1 MNKTNLQ
8 VIFKKYIDNF
18 EFLNNSENDETYKWE
33 IAQAFQS
40 VDLDADDFAEMLTNL
55 WKLTSN
61 LIDSSQQLPF
71 YAMVDYARK
80 EPETVREMFRK
91 LYADEHLDCDAKQ
104 KTIAEFISAS
114 EELRMKYYPDS
125 RLYINNQRSV
135 MMYLF
140 LRYPDSNYGYKA
152 SQAKS
157 FADCI
162 EFYDDWG
169 PMTDFR
175 LDIFYRMCDQLIEEI
190 KANEALVATHKSR
203 FENTDRYLYPDENY
217 HILALDIIYTSQA
230 YNFYGDM
237 TFAPINAQARKLH
250 FERVAKAKELA
261 DAVEKAKEAAEALA
275 KAKEYLDKVLTKGA
289 TVKHRMFGEGSV
301 EKCTG
306 TIVSVYF
313 PKANETKHL
322 GLVVAVGNGLLT
334 LESEEA
340 TTTLREFLPVLSKE
354 QDIPKNLARA
364 VEELQPYL
372 EYLD

>member
-1 MNKTNLQ
+1 MNRTNLQ

-18 EFLNNSENDETYKWE
+18 EILNNKENDETYKWE
-33 IAQAFQS
+33 IAEEFQTFD
-40 VDLDADDFAEMLTNL
+40 VDAEDFAEMLSRL
-55 WKLTSN
+55 WKASSN

-71 YAMVDYARK
+71 YALVDYARK
-80 EPETVREMFRK
+80 EPETVREMFRN

-104 KTIAEFISAS
+104 KTIIEFINAS

-169 PMTDFR
+169 PMTDFS
-175 LDIFYRMCDQLIEEI
+175 LDVFYRMCDQLIEEI
-190 KANEALVATHKSR
+190 KANDALVATHMSR
-203 FENTDRYLYPDENY
+203 FEKTDRKLYPDESY
-217 HILALDIIYTSQA
+217 HILALDIIYSSQA

-261 DAVEKAKEAAEALA
+261 DAVENAKEASELL
-275 KAKEYLDKVLTKGA
+275 KQAKEYLEKVLTEGT

-306 TIVSVYF
+306 TIVSVFF
-313 PKANETKHL
+313 PKVNETKHL
-322 GLVVAVGNGLLT
+322 GLVVAVGNGLMT

-340 TTTLREFLPVLSKE
+340 TATLKGYLPVLNKE
-354 QDIPKNLARA
+354 QDIPKTLNRA
-364 VEELQPYL
+364 IEELQPYL

>member
-1 MNKTNLQ
+1 M
-8 VIFKKYIDNF
+8 I
-18 EFLNNSENDETYKWE
+18 NNVASMGERN
-33 IAQAFQS
+33 S
-40 VDLDADDFAEMLTNL
+40 
-55 WKLTSN
+55 
-61 LIDSSQQLPF
+61 

-104 KTIAEFISAS
+104 KTITEFISAS

-190 KANEALVATHKSR
+190 KANEALVATHK
-203 FENTDRYLYPDENY
+203 
-217 HILALDIIYTSQA
+217 
-230 YNFYGDM
+230 
-237 TFAPINAQARKLH
+237 
-250 FERVAKAKELA
+250 
-261 DAVEKAKEAAEALA
+261 
-275 KAKEYLDKVLTKGA
+275 
-289 TVKHRMFGEGSV
+289 
-301 EKCTG
+301 
-306 TIVSVYF
+306 
-313 PKANETKHL
+313 
-322 GLVVAVGNGLLT
+322 
-334 LESEEA
+334 
-340 TTTLREFLPVLSKE
+340 LSSFT
-354 QDIPKNLARA
+354 
-364 VEELQPYL
+364 
-372 EYLD
+372 